1 MPHTKSAKKN
11 LRKSDKRRRHNRVAK
26 KDIKLQLKSFDEAL
40 EGPLDKLR
48 EEFKKAAKRL
58 DKAAARR
65 IIHPN
70 MAARKKSQLALQVNA
85 KEVAAKNPT
94 APPPAKK

>member
-11 LRKSDKRRRHNRVAK
+11 LRKTEKRRVRNKAAK
-26 KDIKLQLKSFDEAL
+26 RTIKTHLKRFDEAL
-40 EGPLDKLR
+40 AGPAEGLQT
-48 EEFKKAAKRL
+48 EFNMAAKKL

-70 MAARKKSQLALQVNA
+70 QAARKKSQMARAMN
-85 KEVAAKNPT
+85 KKKAAPPAAPT
-94 APPPAKK
+94 AGS

>member
-11 LRKSDKRRRHNRVAK
+11 QRKSERRRLRNRATLRTLKTFLKRFDAALDGPVDVLQKEYDTAAK
-26 KDIKLQLKSFDEAL
+26 K
-40 EGPLDKLR
+40 
-48 EEFKKAAKRL
+48 L

-70 MAARKKSQLALQVNA
+70 LAARKKSQMGTKLHQR
-85 KEVAAKNPT
+85 KAAAA
-94 APPPAKK
+94 APPAPAS